1 MSLIRFA
8 IRAKYQNG
16 NHLAPSK
23 LVLLPPYHCGIHRSM
38 TLAQWLQLASVS
50 QADFARVIGVT
61 QATVCRYAAGT
72 RIPRRAM
79 MVRIQEAT
87 GGKVTPADFYA
98 AAEQPPPQQAAA

>member
-1 MSLIRFA
+1 
-8 IRAKYQNG
+8 
-16 NHLAPSK
+16 
-23 LVLLPPYHCGIHRSM
+23 M
-38 TLAQWLQLASVS
+38 TLRDYLLQTR
-50 QADFARVIGVT
+50 QTYRDFARMVA
-61 QATVCRYAAGT
+61 ATEHAVAHWARGE